1 MYIIMLKVNIII
13 GDIMKIE
20 DVMTKG
26 IITCHK
32 NDSIKDVALIMKKY
46 DIGFLP
52 IIDNNKI
59 IGTVTDRDLIINEFN
74 DIINKQN
81 ELITINYDKNIDEA
95 LNIMSKNKV
104 KRLIV
109 TKDNKAIG
117 IVSLSDLVNHTNKED
132 FTKAFKQIYAIDK
145 NNHYFNTDI
154 DEFYL

>member
-1 MYIIMLKVNIII
+1 MLKVNIII
-13 GDIMKIE
+13 GDMMKIE

-32 NDSIKDVALIMKKY
+32 NNIIKDVALIMKKY

-81 ELITINYDKNIDEA
+81 ELITINYDKNVDEA

-117 IVSLSDLVNHTNKED
+117 IVSLSDLVNHTNIED

>member
-13 GDIMKIE
+13 GDMMKIE

-132 FTKAFKQIYAIDK
+132 FTKTFKQIYEIDK